1 MTREELFR
9 AVGEVREDQI
19 EAAEIVKKQIHP
31 WRRFGALAA
40 CLALVVTAVGVSAAE
55 LGEADLWNW
64 KAIVWSFNPSAEVD
78 EDPDSWKAIIQPFNP
93 GEADSGG
100 GAAAGG
106 LDGSDYWTDNPN
118 RPAHPG
124 YSTGVEIG
132 QLSGPG
138 DGDTMAGMSSCL
150 AWMSPVEIFAQDTAI
165 FRGTVREL
173 HYFSV
178 KPDSGGMELYYTRAI
193 VEITDPIRGDL
204 TAGETYSLLWL
215 GAKGYMSTSISGAL
229 EDLEVGGEAVFMPT
243 RTNQDT
249 AWREGD
255 GCFCYADLADFY
267 LGEGQRFVFADTA
280 DGLSFDR
287 GTYAGIAEAE
297 TLDEIAAYIREQIG
311 EGDTTCRVIIGEEKE
326 PESGGYVFVE
336 GTERTQPAAEPA
348 VPQTEP
354 SEGPAE
360 TANAGPTASG
370 PAGARE
376 MPGGALA
383 SDEKPG
389 ISP

>member
-19 EAAEIVKKQIHP
+19 EAAEAVKKQVHP

-64 KAIVWSFNPSAEVD
+64 KAIVWSFNPSAEVN
-78 EDPDSWKAIIQPFNP
+78 EDPDSWKTIVQPFNP

-100 GAAAGG
+100 GAAAGN

-138 DGDTMAGMSSCL
+138 TGETMVGMSACL
-150 AWMSPVEIFAQDTAI
+150 AWLSPEEIFAQDTVI

-173 HYFSV
+173 HYFMV
-178 KPDSGGMELYYTRAI
+178 EPDGGPMEQYYTRAL
-193 VEITDPIRGDL
+193 VEVTDSIRGSL
-204 TAGETYSLLWL
+204 TAGETCSLLWL

-229 EDLEVGGEAVFMPT
+229 EDLDVGSDAIFMPIPT
-243 RTNQDT
+243 DQD
-249 AWREGD
+249 AGWRAGD
-255 GCFCYADLADFY
+255 RYFCYADLAEFY
-267 LGEGQRFVFADTA
+267 LSEGSRYVFADTEN
-280 DGLSFDR
+280 GLTFDR
-287 GTYAGIAEAE
+287 GTYEGIAEAE
-297 TLDEIAAYIREQIG
+297 TLDEIAAYIREQTG
-311 EGDTTCRVIIGEEKE
+311 EVEE
-326 PESGGYVFVE
+326 
-336 GTERTQPAAEPA
+336 TQPATVPT

-354 SEGPAE
+354 SRGPSE
-360 TANAGPTASG
+360 TKNAGPSASG
-370 PAGARE
+370 PSGALE
-376 MPGGALA
+376 LPGGALA
-383 SDEKPG
+383 GDETPG
-389 ISP
+389 VSP

>member
-150 AWMSPVEIFAQDTAI
+150 AWMSPVEIFAQDTVI

-173 HYFSV
+173 HYFMV
-178 KPDSGGMELYYTRAI
+178 EPDAGDMEHYYTRAL
-193 VEITDPIRGDL
+193 VEVTDSIRGGL
-204 TAGETYSLLWL
+204 TVGETYSLLWL
-215 GAKGYMSTSISGAL
+215 GARGYMSTSISGAL
-229 EDLEVGGEAVFMPT
+229 EDLDVGGEAIFMPI
-243 RTNQDT
+243 RTGQDT
-249 AWREGD
+249 GWREGD
-255 GCFCYADLADFY
+255 LYFCYADLAEFY
-267 LGEGQRFVFADTA
+267 LSEGSRYVFADTA
-280 DGLSFDR
+280 DGLTFDQ
-287 GTYAGIAEAE
+287 GTYEEIAEAE
-297 TLDEIAAYIREQIG
+297 TLDEIAAYIREQTG
-311 EGDTTCRVIIGEEKE
+311 EVEE
-326 PESGGYVFVE
+326 
-336 GTERTQPAAEPA
+336 TQPAAVPA

-354 SEGPAE
+354 SRGPSE
-360 TANAGPTASG
+360 TKNAGPSASG
-370 PAGARE
+370 PSGALE

-383 SDEKPG
+383 GDETPG
-389 ISP
+389 VSP